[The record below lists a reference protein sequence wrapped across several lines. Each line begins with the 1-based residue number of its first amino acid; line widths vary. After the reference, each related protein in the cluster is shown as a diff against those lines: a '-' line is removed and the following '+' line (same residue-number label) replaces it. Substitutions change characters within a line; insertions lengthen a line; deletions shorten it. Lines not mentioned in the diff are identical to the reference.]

1 MFVEIEDSTVY
12 KRRFKNDI
20 IGSSIGILAFI
31 AVICF
36 CFFVLFDNSGDK
48 GIMTAC
54 IVCIVFSIVG
64 ILSFGKAIQSAIE
77 GLRRLRY

>member
-54 IVCIVFSIVG
+54 IVCIIASIVG
-64 ILSFGKAIQSAIE
+64 ILSFGKAIQLAIE
-77 GLRRLRY
+77 GLKMLRK